1 MALRAALLL
10 VLLGLLAGCTGGP
23 APAALTQ
30 AEARP
35 EPQGGPVRQQP
46 VALPLR
52 WDSLFPGR
60 GGTAVFTFALPDQAQ
75 TALMLRRAGNQVRV
89 TLNGA
94 LLLEIGTPGDPY
106 FDAGKASQRV
116 ALPAALWL
124 AAGNRLQIEV
134 SVQAQRAG
142 GLGRVLV
149 GSDAEIDAELARIDW
164 PERSLPVA
172 YAATLLLIG
181 LLAGALWW
189 RQRDPL
195 YGCFSLAALAGILRY
210 VDPIAQPAP
219 LPWPL
224 WGGVL
229 AAAYALHLGLMA
241 RFILLVLG
249 RNPRWLVRSIH
260 VVLGCVV
267 LLAAASFAFARMG
280 LWTAALALLLLLG
293 LVCLGVALQEAR
305 RRGPGIAWIM
315 LGAGVLL
322 LAAGAHD
329 LLRVRTGLAGS
340 GGVPLAP
347 HALFAFVLILSGI
360 FVHRFN
366 RSVTEHRALA
376 ASLAERVAER
386 EQQLRQAFEALRAQ
400 RDEQAA
406 AAERT
411 RIMREVHDGIGA
423 QLVGLLNMVAD
434 ERNDRAVLQEQVRL
448 ALDEMRLAVDSLQPA
463 FGELTAVLAT
473 LRYRL
478 QPRLAAAG
486 IELVWDMAALPD
498 TALPSPQA
506 ALHLQRILLEAF
518 TNVLKHARA
527 TRVTMQVRWRGEPHG
542 AVVIRMADN
551 GVGLRSGTEAAGGHG
566 LQNMRS
572 RASTIGATLVVRCGD
587 AGGTDVDIEWPLAA
601 SLDRRLG

>member
-1 MALRAALLL
+1 MAIRTALLL
-10 VLLGLLAGCTGGP
+10 VLLGLLAGCTGDP
-23 APAALTQ
+23 VPLALTR
-30 AEARP
+30 AEGRL
-35 EPQGGPVRQQP
+35 EPAGGVVRQEP
-46 VALPLR
+46 VTLPLR
-52 WDSLFPGR
+52 WDSIFPGR
-60 GGTAVFTFALPDQAQ
+60 GGTAVFRFDLPDQPQA
-75 TALMLRRAGNQVRV
+75 ALLLQRAGNQVRV

-106 FDAGKASQRV
+106 FDAGKSSQRV

-124 AAGNRLQIEV
+124 AADNRLEV
-134 SVQAQRAG
+134 ELTVQAQRAG

-149 GSDAEIDAELARIDW
+149 GSDAAIDAALARSDW
-164 PERSLPVA
+164 TAHSLPAA

-210 VDPIAQPAP
+210 IDPIAQPAP

-229 AAAYALHLGLMA
+229 AVAYGLHLGLMA
-241 RFILLVLG
+241 RFILLVLDC
-249 RNPRWLVRSIH
+249 NPRWLVRSIH

-267 LLAAASFAFARMG
+267 LLAAASFAFSRMG

-293 LVCLGVALQEAR
+293 LVCLAVVLREAW
-305 RRGPGIAWIM
+305 RRGPGIAWIV
-315 LGAGVLL
+315 LGAGTLL

-329 LLRVRTGLAGS
+329 LLRVRTGLAGH
-340 GGVPLAP
+340 GGAPLAP

-366 RSVTEHRALA
+366 RSVAEHRALV

-386 EQQLRQAFEALRAQ
+386 EQQLRQAFDALRAQ

-411 RIMREVHDGIGA
+411 RIMREIHDGIGA

-434 ERNDRAVLQEQVRL
+434 ERNDRVALQEQVRL

-473 LRYRL
+473 LRYRM

-527 TRVTMQVRWRGEPHG
+527 TRVTMQVRWRGEPQG

-551 GVGLRSGTEAAGGHG
+551 GVGLRTGAEAPGGHG

-572 RASTIGATLVVRCGD
+572 RAAAIGAVLAVRRGD
-587 AGGTDVDIEWPLAA
+587 AGGTEVDIEWPLAA
-601 SLDRRLG
+601 CLDRRLA